1 MVGLL
6 NEKGGFIMIG
16 CKNLANFQNFKAIK
30 KNWKLNLYRRI
41 EFVMGHSIN

>member
-16 CKNLANFQNFKAIK
+16 CKNLANF
-30 KNWKLNLYRRI
+30 
-41 EFVMGHSIN
+41 